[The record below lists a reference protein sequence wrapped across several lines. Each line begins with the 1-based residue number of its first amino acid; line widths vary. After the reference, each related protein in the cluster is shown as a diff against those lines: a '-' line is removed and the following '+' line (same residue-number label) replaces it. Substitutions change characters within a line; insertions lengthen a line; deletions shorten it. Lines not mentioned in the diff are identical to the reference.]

1 MNAIKMI
8 KTMKRRKVK
17 ETSILTQRTKI
28 EKVTYAIVFV
38 IFAVYAATLL
48 FPFVWLVINSLED
61 PVMYNVNVTL
71 YGAFRLPGKPFFSNY
86 LDAFE
91 KMVYNE
97 TSFFGMLFNSVWYIA
112 LGSTWCVFWP
122 VLTGYVMSKYKFKG
136 REIIHSI
143 AILCLTIPIVGQTS
157 FAYKLYA
164 MLNIYDTGPLF
175 VIITGIN
182 GFSSSYLIYCSI
194 FKNLSWSYAESV
206 FIDGGGDITA
216 FVRVMLPQAMPAIS
230 AMIVNGAIGLWN
242 EYYSIMMF
250 LPSTPTVAVG
260 LYQVSLSITRFGQPL
275 YYAGLVIAT
284 VPLII
289 VYGCMAGNMMKNL
302 TIGGLKG

>member
-1 MNAIKMI
+1 
-8 KTMKRRKVK
+8 MKRTK
-17 ETSILTQRTKI
+17 EASILTQRTNVEKI
-28 EKVTYAIVFV
+28 IYAIVFV
-38 IFAVYAATLL
+38 IFAIYAATLL
-48 FPFVWLVINSLED
+48 FPFLWLIINSLAD
-61 PVMYNVNVTL
+61 PVMYNVNITI
-71 YGAFRLPGKPFFSNY
+71 YGAFHFPDELVFRNY

-97 TSFFGMLFNSVWYIA
+97 TSFFGMLFNSLWYIA

-122 VLTGYVMSKYKFKG
+122 VLTGYVMSKYSFKG
-136 REIIHSI
+136 REVIHAI
-143 AILCLTIPIVGQTS
+143 AILCLTIPLVGQTS

-164 MLNIYDTGPLF
+164 MMGIYDTGPLF
-175 VIITGIN
+175 VMVTGIN
-182 GFSSSYLIYCSI
+182 GFSSSYLIYCAI
-194 FKNLSWSYAESV
+194 FKNISWSYAESV
-206 FIDGGGDITA
+206 FIDGGGNATA
-216 FVRVMLPQAMPAIS
+216 FFRVMLPQAMPAIS
-230 AMIVNGAIGLWN
+230 AMIVNGAIALWN

-289 VYGCMAGNMMKNL
+289 VYGLMSGNMMKNL